1 MNYKIAIISP
11 TEASDVLADTIFDGL
26 LTLRKTFPEL
36 SFYIPKEHKYTSPLQ
51 LSGHELST
59 EDFVEYA
66 QTADM
71 IFLMFSK
78 RFTNFALAEKINRW
92 NKTIYIDGSELGKN
106 RRYDSAIQKMVLDG
120 TFEGNGRINAEMVE
134 KCALYFRREKPY
146 IENIIPLPF
155 GTESRYL
162 QEYSKDIK
170 KDIDFFCVFGQDE
183 YPPMRKYARDLI
195 KDFCTKNGFT
205 CHTETTSG
213 FGFDAGK
220 NAGRNE
226 FYRLLARS
234 KVGISIGGGGYDTGR
249 FWEILANN
257 CILLTE
263 TIDIY
268 HPGSGFLKYDRI
280 HQFINLYDLEYY
292 LNKIG
297 GFLKS
302 GYNEE
307 KMFPEYEKI
316 LKRHSSVA
324 RVMEILETARNKKII
339 T

>member
-11 TEASDVLADTIFDGL
+11 TEASDVLADTILDGL
-26 LTLRKTFPEL
+26 LTLQKTFPKL
-36 SFYIPKEHKYTSPLQ
+36 SFCIPKDHHYITPLQ

-59 EDFVEYA
+59 EDFVQYA
-66 QTADM
+66 QTADL

-78 RFTNFALAEKINRW
+78 RFTNFALAEKIGRW
-92 NKTIYIDGSELGKN
+92 DKTIYIDGSELGKN
-106 RRYDSAIQKMVLDG
+106 RRYDSAMQKIVLDG
-120 TFEGNGRINAEMVE
+120 TFEGNGKINGEILK

-146 IENIIPLPF
+146 IQNIIPLPF
-155 GTESRYL
+155 GIESRYVG
-162 QEYSKDIK
+162 EYYKNIK

-183 YPPMRKYARDLI
+183 YPPMRKYARDLV
-195 KDFCTKNGFT
+195 KAFCAKNGFT

-249 FWEILANN
+249 FWEILGNN

-263 TIDIY
+263 AIDIY
-268 HPGSGFLKYDRI
+268 RPDSDVLQYDRI
-280 HQFINLYDLEYY
+280 HQFINLYDLEYQ
-292 LNKIG
+292 LNKVCHL
-297 GFLKS
+297 LKN
-302 GYNEE
+302 GYDDK
-307 KMFPEYEKI
+307 KMIPEYEQI
-316 LKRHSSVA
+316 LKKHSSVA
-324 RVMEILETARNKKII
+324 RVMEILENARSKKLI